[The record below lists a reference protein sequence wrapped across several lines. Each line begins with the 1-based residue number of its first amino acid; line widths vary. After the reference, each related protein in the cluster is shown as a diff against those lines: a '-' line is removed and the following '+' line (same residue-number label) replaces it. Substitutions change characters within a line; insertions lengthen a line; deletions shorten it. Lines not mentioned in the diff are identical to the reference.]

1 MKQPRQGLPGLVPAQ
16 LLRLRKSVYGR
27 PDASRAWYNE
37 LARVLEQELGFV
49 RSVVDPAA
57 FYLREPNGKLVGMMI
72 IHVDDVMIGT
82 DQGPYAGEVVE
93 RLRKR
98 FPCGTWQAVAKEFS
112 GVSYCGKKK
121 TGPGFWKIQVVTLCQ
136 KGFVEG
142 RLDSIVVSR
151 ERA

>member
-121 TGPGFWKIQVVTLCQ
+121 PVP
-136 KGFVEG
+136 
-142 RLDSIVVSR
+142 VSGKYR
-151 ERA
+151 S